1 MAGSVVSAIAL
12 NKIPKSDPNFLRPA
26 KNFAKLDVVV
36 NANGNAGNTSSK
48 RNSIQKIADFKPIQ
62 LKNFSAEIKKSIAQ
76 RKQSAQVRQAIDR
89 LTKEKVQATRKE
101 NPLAKNSPVEAQSG
115 GKINFSA

>member
-1 MAGSVVSAIAL
+1 MAESVVSAIAL
-12 NKIPKSDPNFLRPA
+12 NKIQTPDPGAFKPG
-26 KNFAKLDVVV
+26 KNFSKLDVVV
-36 NANGNAGNTSSK
+36 NANKNAGNTSNK
-48 RNSIQKIADFKPIQ
+48 QNSIQKIASFKPAQ
-62 LKNFSAEIKKSIAQ
+62 LKNFSAKIEKNLTQ

-101 NPLAKNSPVEAQSG
+101 NPLSKNSPVEARSG